1 MLADGRPKDP
11 EAHQNPL
18 VELPGRI
25 AVDVIRRLR
34 LKAEVCLHLLV
45 VDRDEV
51 RLESSSGGQQLEL
64 VGVVPVDDPLAAR
77 GKRLRVGD
85 EFKANG
91 RRAGATGCVVVL
103 LDHGGACDR
112 LPGSD

>member
-11 EAHQNPL
+11 EAHQNAL

-34 LKAEVCLHLLV
+34 LKGEVCLHLLV

-51 RLESSSGGQQLEL
+51 
-64 VGVVPVDDPLAAR
+64 
-77 GKRLRVGD
+77 
-85 EFKANG
+85 
-91 RRAGATGCVVVL
+91 
-103 LDHGGACDR
+103 
-112 LPGSD
+112 